1 MVAELH
7 LRIVTPD
14 RTIIDRK
21 VAAVSFQGV
30 DGGYGIL
37 PHHAPLM
44 TAIASVGKAEITE
57 LDGRKHE
64 LFVSDGFAQVQ
75 NNVLTLVCEAGEFAR
90 EIDLERVKAAEAKA
104 REKMAGLDRLDADF
118 VKAEASLRKA
128 LMREMLARRVS
139 GTGSLGQ

>member
-14 RTIIDRK
+14 RTIVDRK

-37 PHHAPLM
+37 PGHAPLM
-44 TAIASVGKAEITE
+44 TAVANTGTAKITE
-57 LDGRKHE
+57 LDGTVHE

-75 NNVLTLVCEAGEFAR
+75 HNVLTLVCEAGEFAH
-90 EIDLERVKAAEAKA
+90 EIDLERVKAAEQKA
-104 REKMAGLDRLDADF
+104 REKMAGLDRLSAEF
-118 VKAEASLRKA
+118 VAAEASLRKA
-128 LMREMLARRVS
+128 LVREMLARRGPGAS
-139 GTGSLGQ
+139 SS